1 MLAAGG
7 FSGSSSHPPTHWGSG
22 RSMESAITYSQA
34 ACPCSGAPAAPRPAQ
49 AAVTQRHSVLGVQ
62 RGEKSGASRLTKEP
76 LACARGAPRL
86 VLEMGLQLCGG
97 DGLSCFGGGRCYRAG
112 DGMDISLRP
121 QTSGR
126 HSFLCLRAGPLFTP
140 LAPCDFLH
148 LQPGVGTCL
157 WGPA

>member
-22 RSMESAITYSQA
+22 HSMESAITYSQA

-86 VLEMGLQLCGG
+86 VLEMGSAALWWGWFELLWRREVLQGWG
-97 DGLSCFGGGRCYRAG
+97 WDGHL
-112 DGMDISLRP
+112 P
-121 QTSGR
+121 QTP
-126 HSFLCLRAGPLFTP
+126 HLRQALIPLSLGWAPLHPAGPM
-140 LAPCDFLH
+140 
-148 LQPGVGTCL
+148 
-157 WGPA
+157 